1 MSFGLAVAKIETL
14 FDIIVVLATI
24 NDIINIIYH
33 INNNYG

>member
-14 FDIIVVLATI
+14 FDIIAILATI